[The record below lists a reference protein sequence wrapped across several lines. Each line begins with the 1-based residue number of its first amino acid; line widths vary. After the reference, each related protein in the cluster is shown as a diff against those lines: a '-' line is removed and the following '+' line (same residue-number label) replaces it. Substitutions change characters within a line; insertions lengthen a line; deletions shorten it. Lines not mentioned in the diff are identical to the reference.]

1 MDQQISP
8 QEIRSARLKRIKKI
22 IIISGITV
30 VSIAAI
36 IMSIR
41 PSIKRTAITLSTA
54 QIGTLATTIPAT
66 GIVVPAIEEI
76 INSPITTKIIEV
88 YRRAGDSVDVGTPLL
103 RLDLLTADSE
113 RKKLAD
119 ECQMKSHEIEQAKIS
134 NKTYLSNLSMQIKV
148 KEMSVNHTAEIR
160 SQNRVGD
167 YTVGHSGSIR
177 GNFILLIAK
186 QNTFLNHNRRHCR
199 KWEII

>member
-1 MDQQISP
+1 M
-8 QEIRSARLKRIKKI
+8 
-22 IIISGITV
+22 
-30 VSIAAI
+30 VSIAAV

-41 PSIKRTAITLSTA
+41 PSIKRTAITLST
-54 QIGTLATTIPAT
+54 TLATTIPAT

-119 ECQMKSHEIEQAKIS
+119 ECQMTSHEIEQAKIS

-177 GNFILLIAK
+177 GNFIVMIAK